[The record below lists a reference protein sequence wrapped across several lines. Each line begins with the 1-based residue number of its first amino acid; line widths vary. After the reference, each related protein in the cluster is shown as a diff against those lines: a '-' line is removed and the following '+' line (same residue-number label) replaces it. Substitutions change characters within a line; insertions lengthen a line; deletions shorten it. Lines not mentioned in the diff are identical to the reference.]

1 MTNDNVLK
9 AASAALIVFGLL
21 IALGSL
27 DATAGPL
34 RFLAGLILFD
44 EPRPMI
50 ESADA
55 HLLSGILGGVLVGW
69 GLTYWILI
77 DRLLP
82 HQLGLLKAVITVP
95 IVVWF
100 VIDSAGSIAAGGWL
114 NAVLNLGF
122 LAAFLF
128 PIHSMDS
135 TESYASVP

>member
-1 MTNDNVLK
+1 MTASKLLK
-9 AASAALIVFGLL
+9 TASAALVAFGLV

-27 DATAGPL
+27 EATAGPL
-34 RFLAGLILFD
+34 RLLASIILFD
-44 EPRPMI
+44 ESEPLV

-82 HQLGLLKAVITVP
+82 KDPDLVKAMIIVP
-95 IVVWF
+95 IVAWF
-100 VIDSAGSIAAGGWL
+100 LVDSAGSIASGGWL

-122 LAAFLF
+122 LAAFLV
-128 PIHSMDS
+128 PIHGMDS
-135 TESYASVP
+135 TEVLDRV